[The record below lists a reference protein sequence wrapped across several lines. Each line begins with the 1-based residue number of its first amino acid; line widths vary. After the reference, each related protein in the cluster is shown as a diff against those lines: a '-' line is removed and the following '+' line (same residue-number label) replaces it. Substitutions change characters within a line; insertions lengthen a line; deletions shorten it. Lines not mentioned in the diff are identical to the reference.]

1 MLWKSVQ
8 EKVVW
13 ELIYI
18 FAGGLAVGTLI
29 KETGAADMIGSLVAS
44 MNLKGDVVTI
54 FGIIF
59 ITILLSD
66 ITSNTATA
74 TVAIPI
80 VISVINGLE
89 LNPIPYIYIA
99 SVGVNL
105 SYMLPTSIRAIPVGY
120 GLQPKYMF
128 KEGWKITIIVV
139 ILMTAVCTLMLKLN
153 MLN

>member
-1 MLWKSVQ
+1 
-8 EKVVW
+8 
-13 ELIYI
+13 
-18 FAGGLAVGTLI
+18 
-29 KETGAADMIGSLVAS
+29 

-74 TVAIPI
+74 AVAIPI
-80 VISVINGLE
+80 DISVINGLG
-89 LNPIPYIYIA
+89 LNPIPYVYIA